1 MHVCL
6 CECVRVSPVHVHMCA
21 YVCPCVCVCLSVSI
35 YHIFLN
41 QPSVDR
47 PLGCFHV
54 FAIVHSAAVNIGV
67 RVCF

>member
-1 MHVCL
+1 M
-6 CECVRVSPVHVHMCA
+6 
-21 YVCPCVCVCLSVSI
+21 CVCLSVAI